1 MAIVECPKCNE
12 KIMTWHPD
20 CPYCGK
26 VLKRNY
32 SKLISVLVVLGV
44 AGGGFY
50 AAGKVIKQNRIK
62 EKETVQQQTKV
73 ENEIVSEIV
82 KKIQPLLLL
91 GIHK

>member
-1 MAIVECPKCNE
+1 MAMVECPKCNE
-12 KIMTWHPD
+12 KIMAWHPD

-32 SKLISVLVVLGV
+32 SKLICVLVVLGLV
-44 AGGGFY
+44 GGGFY

-73 ENEIVSEIV
+73 ENERVSESV
-82 KKIQPLLLL
+82 KKIQPVLLL
-91 GIHK
+91 GILK